1 MTDVR
6 FARSGGER
14 APRLVANTAFKYYSI
29 VSRADPAVCYIGLLV
44 ITLFCACMTSFDF
57 NRVTN

>member
-6 FARSGGER
+6 FARSGAER
-14 APRLVANTAFKYYSI
+14 GPRLVGNTSFKYYSI
-29 VSRADPAVCYIGLLV
+29 VSRADPAVCYIGLRV
-44 ITLFCACMTSFDF
+44 ITLLCACMTSFDC